1 MSNLQVRHLKVG
13 DYQVQPW
20 RNGQGVTRQIMAEGS
35 EPYRWRLSWSEING
49 PGPFSDFSG
58 YDRTLVLLGNTS
70 ISLKHGDAEPKKL
83 QPLSPYS
90 FAGEGKTMANL
101 QEKTED
107 LNLFCFRG
115 KASGSVHPTRLKKDE
130 EYLLPYR
137 GQQHFIFVVEGSVAV
152 QERNLGR
159 EILLGARE
167 TAHLSRTG
175 KGLALDSRLIGRDV
189 KNTVLWIVIHET

>member
-1 MSNLQVRHLKVG
+1 MSNLQVKHLKVS
-13 DYQVQPW
+13 DYQIQPW
-20 RNGQGVTRQIMAEGS
+20 RNGQGVTRQILAEAS
-35 EPYRWRLSWSEING
+35 DPYRWRLSWSEING

-70 ISLKHGDAEPKKL
+70 ISLKHGDAEPKRL

-90 FAGEGKTMANL
+90 FAGEGKTVASL

-137 GQQHFIFVVEGSVAV
+137 GQHHFIFVVEGSVAV
-152 QERNLGR
+152 HERNLGQ
-159 EILLGARE
+159 EIILGTRE

-175 KGLALDSRLIGRDV
+175 KGLALDSRVIGRDL
-189 KNTVLWIVIHET
+189 KNTVLWIVIREI